1 MGDVG
6 AGNAAQPKPQL
17 DISKL
22 KVVSDAVA
30 TAVKQAAVARGFAP
44 AILPAAAGIA
54 APLPEAKAD
63 KPGKERW
70 PVKTGV
76 DEDVAEVGQNA
87 AAGAG
92 ADGIVD
98 TTVEELI
105 QIPRPPDMSDIN
117 GFQTEFQERRAKP
130 FEVTIW
136 RVTADIIAIKKEADG
151 DFHIVLQGDSGETM
165 IAEAPTARP
174 PFVGPESPWFDAMK
188 EVRRRIGDQ
197 FGPSFAGVAFQP
209 MNAKFLMPA
218 PPGAPGLLAVPAAP
232 PPAAPGAAE
241 TDIFDL
247 APPFKAKVPQTRAVI
262 VGVGFF
268 DRVHGQMGV
277 ALENGAELHAILSI
291 EFP

>member
-1 MGDVG
+1 MMSDVG
-6 AGNAAQPKPQL
+6 ASNGAQAKPQL

-30 TAVKQAAVARGFAP
+30 VAVKGAAGALAFAP
-44 AILPAAAGIA
+44 QPTVGGVAAPPPAARAT
-54 APLPEAKAD
+54 

-76 DEDVAEVGQNA
+76 DEDVEEVGKNA
-87 AAGAG
+87 VAGAN

-105 QIPRPPDMSDIN
+105 QIPRPADMSDIN
-117 GFQTEFQERRAKP
+117 GLQADFQERRAKP

-151 DFHIVLQGDSGETM
+151 DFHMVLQGDSGETM

-174 PFVGPESPWFDAMK
+174 PFVGNDSPWFDAMK
-188 EVRRRIGDQ
+188 EVRRRIADQ
-197 FGPSFAGVAFQP
+197 FGPSFAGLPFQP

-218 PPGAPGLLAVPAAP
+218 PPGAPGVPAVPLAP
-232 PPAAPGAAE
+232 PAAAPGAAE

-247 APPFKAKVPQTRAVI
+247 APPFKAKVPQTRAVV

>member
-1 MGDVG
+1 MSDVG
-6 AGNAAQPKPQL
+6 AGGTPPRPQI
-17 DISKL
+17 DVSKL

-30 TAVKQAAVARGFAP
+30 TAVKTAAGVRGFAP
-44 AILPAAAGIA
+44 LPAGV
-54 APLPEAKAD
+54 APPPPAKPT

-76 DEDVAEVGQNA
+76 DEDIAEVGKNTV
-87 AAGAG
+87 AGAD

-105 QIPRPPDMSDIN
+105 QIPRPDDMSDIH
-117 GFQTEFQERRAKP
+117 GFQSDFQERRAKP

-151 DFHIVLQGDSGETM
+151 DLHIVLQGDSGETM

-188 EVRRRIGDQ
+188 EVRRNIAQQ
-197 FGPSFAGVAFQP
+197 FGPSFAGLPFQP
-209 MNAKFLMPA
+209 MNARFLMPA
-218 PPGAPGLLAVPAAP
+218 PPGAAGPPAIPAAP
-232 PPAAPGAAE
+232 PAPAPGAAE
-241 TDIFDL
+241 MDIFDL
-247 APPFKAKVPQTRAVI
+247 APPFKAKVAQTPAIV